1 MEINYRIEVKE
12 LGMYSV
18 DGKVFKNN
26 VYLGEVRTCVNDT
39 NSLIEGMSYDFNSRT
54 NVDNVTFGL
63 QMEIKKFLIN
73 IGLEASN
80 KTKRSKETSWTY

>member
-18 DGKVFKNN
+18 SGKVFKNN

>member
-26 VYLGEVRTCVNDT
+26 VYLGEVSTYVNDT
-39 NSLIEGMSYDFNSRT
+39 DSLKEGMSYDFNSKT
-54 NVDNVTFGL
+54 NVDSVTFGL
-63 QMEIKKFLIN
+63 QMELKKFLIN

-80 KTKRSKETSWTY
+80 KTKRSKETSWSY